1 MTPTAAEVIDPTRQL
16 QDAPEFWRFT
26 PCNGGKIPINPVT
39 GCHANDWQ
47 LNPYTLIDIAT
58 LNGNAPAIG
67 LMTGPASLTLC
78 VDFDGP
84 GSDQTFKHHLNRSV
98 DELPDTLAWTS
109 GRPGRHQRAYLVPEA
124 WLDKLEYRKLKTEGN
139 GVVEL
144 RWQGQQ
150 SVIAGPHPNK
160 DGDGWG
166 YYYWCPGYSPADG
179 MELAEAPEWLLQA
192 MARGRSQKT
201 GFLSKVAKDKLCEF
215 AGSILYDISRTREIL
230 TKFATAEQYD
240 YDDWLMVG
248 MVCHYL
254 GAESGQEEECFDLWN
269 DWSAG
274 QSNYHEESDGRSG
287 RELCE
292 YKWST
297 FDSSKAS
304 AKKFG
309 TLLVWAQRECNY
321 KAGQTYQQFTSALPD
336 KVKKAINLVVDPEKE
351 REEKIN
357 TAITKLFELEKNGG
371 DWAARMGHRS
381 VLGGYRVKTEQQ
393 DKQLLEMLA
402 DEWGLQIG
410 DTGPRRRTNRTLRD
424 ATNSDDCL
432 PVLIPGFVYQGADTL
447 IYSDAGVGKTLLAA
461 SLNYHAAMGGKPIGQ
476 MEHVDQAKT
485 GRTLWIGTDGAELA
499 FGMLKRYVQILNAP
513 ATEQWLD
520 RLTFWGAN
528 KATGD
533 TPWACNVHGLNA
545 LIQELQR
552 AEDEGDPYVM
562 VTIDSAKAVLE
573 LGGIDF
579 GIGAVGTVLR
589 LMQAVAARFN
599 IGVVWIHHTGK
610 GSSVGKTTDAG
621 GSANFSQIPY
631 GLMRL
636 AKVDAK
642 GHNHVVR
649 CHNMKIRGSEQ
660 RKFFDYTLDRERG
673 LFMEVEAEGAETSD
687 LLYEIWI
694 SRDSGISANDL
705 KKSQPDV
712 PPWKVGEQ
720 LTELCKRKILYKAKK
735 MWWPTHLCAAEVVKT
750 NPDLKEEAE
759 AWAAA
764 FRTKSPYYKSS
775 EKGGGGQLK
784 LIRS

>member
-1 MTPTAAEVIDPTRQL
+1 M
-16 QDAPEFWRFT
+16 
-26 PCNGGKIPINPVT
+26 
-39 GCHANDWQ
+39 
-47 LNPYTLIDIAT
+47 
-58 LNGNAPAIG
+58 
-67 LMTGPASLTLC
+67 
-78 VDFDGP
+78 
-84 GSDQTFKHHLNRSV
+84 
-98 DELPDTLAWTS
+98 
-109 GRPGRHQRAYLVPEA
+109 
-124 WLDKLEYRKLKTEGN
+124 
-139 GVVEL
+139 
-144 RWQGQQ
+144 
-150 SVIAGPHPNK
+150 
-160 DGDGWG
+160 
-166 YYYWCPGYSPADG
+166 
-179 MELAEAPEWLLQA
+179 
-192 MARGRSQKT
+192 
-201 GFLSKVAKDKLCEF
+201 
-215 AGSILYDISRTREIL
+215 
-230 TKFATAEQYD
+230 
-240 YDDWLMVG
+240 
-248 MVCHYL
+248 
-254 GAESGQEEECFDLWN
+254 
-269 DWSAG
+269 
-274 QSNYHEESDGRSG
+274 
-287 RELCE
+287 
-292 YKWST
+292 
-297 FDSSKAS
+297 
-304 AKKFG
+304 
-309 TLLVWAQRECNY
+309 
-321 KAGQTYQQFTSALPD
+321 
-336 KVKKAINLVVDPEKE
+336 
-351 REEKIN
+351 
-357 TAITKLFELEKNGG
+357 
-371 DWAARMGHRS
+371 
-381 VLGGYRVKTEQQ
+381 
-393 DKQLLEMLA
+393 
-402 DEWGLQIG
+402 
-410 DTGPRRRTNRTLRD
+410 
-424 ATNSDDCL
+424 
-432 PVLIPGFVYQGADTL
+432 LIPGFVYQGADTL

-610 GSSVGKTTDAG
+610 SSGVGKATDAG
-621 GSANFSQIPY
+621 GNANFSQIPY

-720 LTELCKRKILYKAKK
+720 LTELCKRKILHKAKK

>member
-1 MTPTAAEVIDPTRQL
+1 MTPTVAEIIDPTCQL

-26 PCNGGKIPINPVT
+26 PCNGNKEPINPRT
-39 GCHANDWQ
+39 GRNAKDWQ
-47 LNPYTLIDIAT
+47 LNPYTLTDIAT
-58 LNGNAPAIG
+58 MNGNAPAIG

-84 GSDQTFKHHLNRSV
+84 GSDQTFKHHLHRSV
-98 DELPDTLAWTS
+98 DDLPPTLAWTS
-109 GRPGRHQRAYLVPEA
+109 GRPGRHQRAYLVPED
-124 WLDKLEYRKLKTEGN
+124 WLDKLKYQKLKTEGN
-139 GVVEL
+139 GDVEL
-144 RWQGQQ
+144 RWQGNQ
-150 SVIAGPHPNK
+150 SIIAGPHPNK
-160 DGDGWG
+160 HGDGWG
-166 YYYWCPGYSPADG
+166 YYDWCPGYSPADVD
-179 MELAEAPEWLLQA
+179 LAEAPEWLLQA
-192 MARGRSQKT
+192 MVPARNQKT
-201 GFLSKVAKDKLCEF
+201 GFLSKEAKDKLGEF

-230 TKFATAEQYD
+230 TKFATAEQYG
-240 YDDWLMVG
+240 YDDWLDVG

-274 QSNYHEESDGRSG
+274 QSNYHEVSDGRSG

-309 TLLVWAQRECNY
+309 TLLVWAQEKCGY
-321 KAGQTYQQFTSALPD
+321 KAGQTYQQFTAALPD
-336 KVKKAINLVVDPEKE
+336 KIKKAINLVVDPEQE
-351 REEKIN
+351 REEKIDA
-357 TAITKLFELEKNGG
+357 AITKLFELEINGG
-371 DWAARMGHRS
+371 SWAARMGHRS
-381 VLGGYRVKTEQQ
+381 VLGGYRVKTEKQ
-393 DKQLLEMLA
+393 DERLLHMLA
-402 DEWGLQIG
+402 AKWGLQIG
-410 DTGPRRRTNRTLRD
+410 DNGPRRRTNRTLRD
-424 ATNSDDCL
+424 ATNTDDCL

-447 IYSDAGVGKTLLAA
+447 IYADAGVGKTLLVA

-476 MEHVDQAKT
+476 MQHVAQAKT

-610 GSSVGKTTDAG
+610 SSGVGKGTDAG
-621 GSANFSQIPY
+621 GNANFSQIPY

-649 CHNMKIRGSEQ
+649 CHNMKVRGSEQ

-673 LFMEVEAEGAETSD
+673 LFMEVEAEGAEISD

-694 SRDSGISANDL
+694 SRDSGISANEL

-720 LTELCKRKILYKAKK
+720 LTKLCKSGVLYKDKK
-735 MWWPTHLCAAEVVKT
+735 MWWPTPLAADELLKT
-750 NPDLKEEAE
+750 NPEIEEDVEVFKAE
-759 AWAAA
+759 Y
-764 FRTKSPYYKSS
+764 RKKRQTPKSS
-775 EKGGGGQLK
+775 DKGGGGQLK

>member
-1 MTPTAAEVIDPTRQL
+1 MTPTAAEVIDPTCQL

-26 PCNGGKIPINPVT
+26 PCNGNKVPIDPGT
-39 GCHANDWQ
+39 GCPANDWQ

-58 LNGNAPAIG
+58 MNGNAPAIG

-84 GSDQTFKHHLNRSV
+84 DSDQTFKHHLHRSV
-98 DELPDTLAWTS
+98 DELPETLAWTS
-109 GRPGRHQRAYLVPEA
+109 GRPNRHQRAYLVPED
-124 WLDKLEYRKLKTEGN
+124 WLDKLKTKKLKTEGN
-139 GVVEL
+139 GMVEL
-144 RWQGQQ
+144 RWEGLQ

-166 YYYWCPGYSPADG
+166 YYDWCPGYSPADG

-230 TKFATAEQYD
+230 TKFATAEKYG
-240 YDDWLMVG
+240 YDDWLDVG

-254 GAESGQEEECFDLWN
+254 GAESGQEESALTWN
-269 DWSAG
+269 DWSAN
-274 QSNYHEESDGRSG
+274 QSNYHEVSDGRSG

-309 TLLVWAQRECNY
+309 TLLVWAQEKCGY

-336 KVKKAINLVVDPEKE
+336 KVKKAIGLVVDPEKE
-351 REEKIN
+351 REEKTN
-357 TAITKLFELEKNGG
+357 TAITKLYELEKNGG
-371 DWAARMGHRS
+371 DWAARMGHRA
-381 VLGGYRVKTEQQ
+381 VLGGYQVRREQQ

-461 SLNYHAAMGGKPIGQ
+461 SLNYHAAMGGTPIGQ

-610 GSSVGKTTDAG
+610 SSGVGKATDAG
-621 GSANFSQIPY
+621 GNANFSQIPY

-636 AKVDAK
+636 ARVDAK

-649 CHNMKIRGSEQ
+649 CHNMKVRGSEQ

-694 SRDSGISANDL
+694 SRDSGISSTEL
-705 KKSQPDV
+705 IKTQPDV
-712 PPWKVGEQ
+712 PDWKVREQ
-720 LTELCKRKILYKAKK
+720 LTELCKRRSSTRTRRCGGRRILPRSWSRPTPNRGEVEAFAADYRKK
-735 MWWPTHLCAAEVVKT
+735 H
-750 NPDLKEEAE
+750 
-759 AWAAA
+759 
-764 FRTKSPYYKSS
+764 SPPSLRIRG
-775 EKGGGGQLK
+775 EGG
-784 LIRS
+784 S

>member
-1 MTPTAAEVIDPTRQL
+1 MTPTAAEVIDPTCQL
-16 QDAPEFWRFT
+16 QDAPEFWRYT
-26 PCNGGKIPINPVT
+26 PCNGDKVPIKP
-39 GCHANDWQ
+39 GSGLPAKDWQ
-47 LNPYTLIDIAT
+47 LNPYTLTDIAP

-84 GSDQTFKHHLNRSV
+84 GSDQTFKHHLHRSV
-98 DELPDTLAWTS
+98 DELPETLAWTS
-109 GRPGRHQRAYLVPEA
+109 GRPNRHQRAYLVPED
-124 WLDKLEYRKLKTEGN
+124 WLDKLKYQKLKTEGN
-139 GVVEL
+139 GDVEL
-144 RWQGQQ
+144 RWQGNQ

-166 YYYWCPGYSPADG
+166 YYDWCPGYSPADG

-201 GFLSKVAKDKLCEF
+201 GFLSKEAKDKLGEF

-230 TKFATAEQYD
+230 TKFATAEQYG
-240 YDDWLMVG
+240 YDDWLDVG

-269 DWSAG
+269 NWSAG
-274 QSNYHEESDGRSG
+274 QSNYHEVSDGRSG

-297 FDSSKAS
+297 FDSTKAS

-309 TLLVWAQRECNY
+309 TLLVWAQEKCGY

-336 KVKKAINLVVDPEKE
+336 KVKKAIGLVVDQDQES
-351 REEKIN
+351 EEKIN
-357 TAITKLFELEKNGG
+357 ASITKLFELEINGG
-371 DWAARMGHRS
+371 DWAARMLQRS

-393 DKQLLEMLA
+393 DKRLLEMLA
-402 DEWGLQIG
+402 AKWGLQIG
-410 DTGPRRRTNRTLRD
+410 DTGPRQRTNRTLRD
-424 ATNSDDCL
+424 DTNTEDCL

-447 IYSDAGVGKTLLAA
+447 IYSDAGVGKTMLVA

-476 MEHVDQAKT
+476 TEHVDPAKT
-485 GRTLWIGTDGAELA
+485 GRSLWIGTDGAELA

-599 IGVVWIHHTGK
+599 VGVVWIHHTGK

-621 GSANFSQIPY
+621 GNANFSQIPY

-673 LFMEVEAEGAETSD
+673 LFMEVEAEGAETNA

-694 SRDSGISANDL
+694 SRDSGISANEL

-720 LTELCKRKILYKAKK
+720 LTQLCKDGVLYKNKK

-764 FRTKSPYYKSS
+764 FRTKSPFYKSAK
-775 EKGGGGQLK
+775 KGGGGQLK